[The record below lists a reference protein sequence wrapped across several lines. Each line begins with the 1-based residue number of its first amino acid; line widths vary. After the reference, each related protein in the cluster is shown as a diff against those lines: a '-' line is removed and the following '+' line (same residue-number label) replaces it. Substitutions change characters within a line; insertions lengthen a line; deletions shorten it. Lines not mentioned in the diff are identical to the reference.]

1 MCCLH
6 EATEL
11 QKKPLAVRGVV
22 VASKQQAQH
31 TTPQGTER
39 SPSYSDS
46 KQQESLSQQ
55 LRVALTPNVTVTR
68 SLAGDAVVETH

>member
-39 SPSYSDS
+39 SPSSYSDS
-46 KQQESLSQQ
+46 KQQESQQ
-55 LRVALTPNVTVTR
+55 LRVALTPDVTVTR